1 MRFSSQISY
10 RNKFDD
16 TVQAKQ
22 LAFLQRLETSL
33 ASANQ
38 LEGFHSQLA
47 WLRGLSAGASTEFGR
62 TLEDMVGDM
71 LALGDGS
78 YCQAKGALS
87 DLCIPEEQVYQV
99 APGVDVGAMISITGS
114 AETQHSTR
122 TEAVQLG
129 DYVICK
135 GVCKEL
141 PIALGCNLALLWS
154 SNGFWFHNL

>member
-1 MRFSSQISY
+1 
-10 RNKFDD
+10 
-16 TVQAKQ
+16 
-22 LAFLQRLETSL
+22 
-33 ASANQ
+33 
-38 LEGFHSQLA
+38 
-47 WLRGLSAGASTEFGR
+47 
-62 TLEDMVGDM
+62 MVGDM

-99 APGVDVGAMISITGS
+99 APGVDVGAIPPEQLISITGS

-141 PIALGCNLALLWS
+141 PIVLGCNLALLWS
-154 SNGFWFHNL
+154 SNGFWFHNLWPDYLIFPVT